1 MKFPNNIASFCIG
14 LVLPLGFS
22 LAPALAQGEQ
32 KLNDSIPSVQKAAD
46 SSPHARVSTK
56 GVMKTQEALK
66 EKGYYDGPVDGLIG
80 PKTRAGLRRYQEEQ
94 GLNADGRLTRET
106 AERLGVVSK
115 SDSAEADKSVG
126 EHFEDAGSDVK
137 EHYGKAGKSL
147 GHGAKEMGKEV
158 KKGEVT
164 EGAKELG
171 KGAGKFGKEVGKGT
185 GKAAK
190 EAGKGVKDALD
201 GDESKKDS
209 EPKSKQ

>member
-1 MKFPNNIASFCIG
+1 
-14 LVLPLGFS
+14 
-22 LAPALAQGEQ
+22 
-32 KLNDSIPSVQKAAD
+32 
-46 SSPHARVSTK
+46 
-56 GVMKTQEALK
+56 MKTQEALK

>member
-1 MKFPNNIASFCIG
+1 MKFYKHIALSCMS
-14 LVLPLGFS
+14 LVLALGFS
-22 LAPALAQGEQ
+22 VFPSLAQDE
-32 KLNDSIPSVQKAAD
+32 KKSNDSSASMQQAP

-80 PKTRAGLRRYQEEQ
+80 PNTRAGLRRYQQEQ
-94 GLNADGRLTRET
+94 GLNPDGRLTRET

-115 SDSAEADKSVG
+115 TEGADADKSVG
-126 EHFEDAGSDVK
+126 EHFEDAGSNIK
-137 EHYGKAGKSL
+137 GHYGKAGKSL

-164 EGAKELG
+164 EGAKEFG
-171 KGAGKFGKEVGKGT
+171 KGAAKFGKEVGKGT

-190 EAGKGVKDALD
+190 ETGKGVKDAFD
-201 GDESKKDS
+201 GDESKKDGES
-209 EPKSKQ
+209 KSKE

>member
-1 MKFPNNIASFCIG
+1 MRYFKYAAFTCMG
-14 LVLPLGFS
+14 LLLATGFS
-22 LAPALAQGEQ
+22 VFPAFAQEETKSNETSSTTKQAAP
-32 KLNDSIPSVQKAAD
+32 
-46 SSPHARVSTK
+46 SSAHAKVSTK

-80 PKTRAGLRRYQEEQ
+80 PKTRAGLRRYQQEQ

-106 AERLGVVSK
+106 AEGLGVVSK
-115 SDSAEADKSVG
+115 TDSAEADKSAG
-126 EHFEDAGSDVK
+126 EHFEDAGSEVK

-158 KKGEVT
+158 KKGEIT

-171 KGAGKFGKEVGKGT
+171 KGAGQFGKEVGKGT

-190 EAGKGVKDALD
+190 ETGKGVKDAFD
-201 GDESKKDS
+201 GDESKKES